1 MFYGVKHSKR
11 ALLLPRG
18 AHQFVYFKGG
28 NYMKHQTRRVLSRLL
43 SLALALGLLSG
54 TSLTAKADGHTHN
67 FEYSASGDTI
77 TATCKNEGCSLTE
90 NKVTLTIV
98 ATTNLYANDGLSKE
112 ASLVGLEE
120 YNAATGFNLS
130 TDNIIYLKGDSS
142 FSTAKIKNGT
152 AGVSSGYQARIAY
165 NGTDNFGSKVAKV
178 SFALTAKPTPHTHV
192 YSYSVQGNVIT
203 ATCTQNAANMDA
215 CDLTDK
221 KATLTLNAPAHQTYG
236 DGLEANATLTGEI
249 PGVTNP
255 TINYR
260 RSDTPLSSAPTDA
273 GSYTA
278 WCQLGNVTARV
289 EYTINKATNTGWSTT
304 PHAVANL
311 VYTGQPQALITAGA
325 ASAGNALYTVGTDPD
340 NEPDDTAGGRPYTSS
355 VPEMTNAGTYYVWCK
370 IDGGKNYTSIN
381 AQKVEVTIARADIT
395 PSVSIVGWTY
405 GQTANTPTVGD
416 TDNPGNGEVT
426 YTYKVK
432 DADDSTYNATVPTD
446 AGNYT
451 VKAVVAETSNY
462 NSGEAAANF
471 TIAKA
476 NATVTN
482 APAARSLT
490 YTGSAQTIV
499 TEGTTTDGTMH
510 YTLGTD
516 ATTAPTENWGETIP
530 TAANVGTYYVWYKVV
545 GDANHNDSASACVT
559 TVISPAPS
567 YDDDDDSYVAPT
579 VRITEQ
585 EVPLADA
592 SAVVTPFADVPA
604 DAYYSD
610 AVAWA
615 YANDITSG
623 VSEQSFGPSE
633 TCTRGQMIT
642 FLWRAAGCPE
652 PTGTASAFSD
662 VAAGSYYEKAV
673 AWAVEN
679 GITDGVG
686 DGKFDPDAIIDRAQA
701 VTFLYRANGS
711 PAAATANRFT
721 DVASGAYYA
730 NAVDWAVA
738 NGITDGV
745 GNNAF
750 APDTN
755 CNRGQTVTFLYRAYN
770 TEKAQ

>member
-1 MFYGVKHSKR
+1 M
-11 ALLLPRG
+11 
-18 AHQFVYFKGG
+18 
-28 NYMKHQTRRVLSRLL
+28 L

-623 VSEQSFGPSE
+623 VSEQSFGPGE
-633 TCTRGQMIT
+633 TCTRGQMVT

-652 PTGTASAFSD
+652 PTVTTSTFSD

-686 DGKFDPDAIIDRAQA
+686 DGKFDPNAIIDRAQA